1 MKATIYLTEEEVKL
15 LNPLLKRTKGRKSIF
30 MLGGLVCLLADKA
43 GKDPLYLLYLV
54 SQRDYNAAISALIES
69 IDSLRSKGLTN
80 TVISQATT
88 KAVQS
93 TASPVQ
99 SAQSAQ
105 PTAQSVVQPAA
116 DGQSIPT
123 DQAAQPA
130 QSQPTAQPANQP
142 AEPAQQ
148 AQQADSD
155 SDSNSNSEWGVG
167 ASDSNET
174 SNIDLRNIDF

>member
-30 MLGGLVCLLADKA
+30 MLGGLVCLLVEKA

-54 SQRDYNAAISALIES
+54 SQRDYDAAISALIES
-69 IDSLRSKGLTN
+69 IDSLRSKELTN
-80 TVISQATT
+80 AVISQATT

-93 TASPVQ
+93 TALPVQ

-142 AEPAQQ
+142 VEPVQQ
-148 AQQADSD
+148 AQQAD